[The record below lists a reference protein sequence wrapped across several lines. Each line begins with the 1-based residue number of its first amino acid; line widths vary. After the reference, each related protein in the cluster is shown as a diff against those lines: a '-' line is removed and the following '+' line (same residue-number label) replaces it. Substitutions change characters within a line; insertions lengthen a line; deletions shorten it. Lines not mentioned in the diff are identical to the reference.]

1 MRRSNCRIFLSLCI
15 HICVIFALV
24 LFSVSDI
31 KRQSVFFRTPPD
43 FLSFHLW
50 SMVSGFSVFGF
61 LFSVLCFI
69 IFFVL
74 FFAQSTSDV
83 AILRGF
89 LVGDPISH
97 SHTHSQSHSGGGFNI

>member
-1 MRRSNCRIFLSLCI
+1 MRRSNCRIFFRFVYIFVLYLHWFYFLSLI
-15 HICVIFALV
+15 SSGNRF
-24 LFSVSDI
+24 FSA
-31 KRQSVFFRTPPD
+31 PPD